1 MSFHFSTLFLAL
13 IIDTIIGDP
22 DWLWRKVSHPVVWI
36 GYVISKLDERFNIS
50 TDDQTQRQQK
60 GVYALIFLIILGSA
74 FGLLLQFFIEGLTLS
89 WGIEAVVVAIFLS
102 GRSLYDHVARVAVKL
117 ENADLSEAREA
128 VAQIVGR
135 NPKTL
140 DQAGVARAA
149 IESLAEN
156 FSDGVVAPAF
166 WYLVAGLPGLIVYKM
181 INTADS
187 MIGHKTDRYLD
198 FGKAT
203 ARLDDLVNLLA
214 SRITAILCVIAIAF
228 IHGVGAAK
236 YAWSA
241 IGKDAAKHRSPNAGW
256 PEAAMAGGLDIAL
269 SGPRTYEEKSDNEP
283 WINQNGRKKIDHKD
297 IKMALRLYITG
308 LLILAVVVGFYG
320 IIF

>member
-1 MSFHFSTLFLAL
+1 MSFHFSALFSAL
-13 IIDTIIGDP
+13 IIDAIIGDP

-50 TDDQTQRQQK
+50 TDDQTQRQKK
-60 GVYALIFLIILGSA
+60 GVYALIFLVIFGAA
-74 FGLLLQFFIEGLTLS
+74 FGLLLQYLIDGLALA

-102 GRSLYDHVARVAVKL
+102 GRSLYDHVARVAEKL
-117 ENADLSEAREA
+117 ENADLSEARLA
-128 VAQIVGR
+128 VGQIVGR
-135 NPKTL
+135 DPQTL
-140 DQAGVARAA
+140 DRASIARAA

-166 WYLVAGLPGLIVYKM
+166 WYLVAGLPGLIVYKV

-187 MIGHKTDRYLD
+187 MIGHKTDRHLD

-203 ARLDDLVNLLA
+203 ARLDDLVNLPA
-214 SRITAILCVIAIAF
+214 SRITAIFCVISVAF

-236 YAWSA
+236 YAWST
-241 IGKDAAKHRSPNAGW
+241 IGEDAAKHRSPNAGW

-269 SGPRTYEEKSDNEP
+269 SGPRTYEGKSDNEP
-283 WINQNGRKKIDHKD
+283 WINQIGRKKIDQND

-320 IIF
+320 IVV